1 MLAVPALMPDTKPD
15 PDTVA
20 TAIFVLLHTPPDVI
34 CDREMVLPVH
44 TTAEPTIDAG
54 AGLTV
59 TLATASQPVA
69 GITYFIVVI
78 PLDTPVTSPVEA
90 PTVAIAVLTLNQVPP
105 LVTDEKLRLLPAQI
119 LNELLVIGE
128 GVGCTVTITV

>member
-1 MLAVPALMPDTKPD
+1 MPDTKPD
-15 PDTVA
+15 PETVA

-34 CDREMVLPVH
+34 CDREMVLPVQ
-44 TTAEPTIDAG
+44 TAAEPTIDAG

-69 GITYFIVVI
+69 GITYLIVVI

-90 PTVAIAVLTLNQVPP
+90 PTVAIDVLTLNQVPP
-105 LVTDEKLRLLPAQI
+105 LVTDEKLTLLPAQI

>member
-1 MLAVPALMPDTKPD
+1 MPDTKPD
-15 PDTVA
+15 PEIVA
-20 TAIFVLLHTPPDVI
+20 TAIFVLLHTPPDVT

-90 PTVAIAVLTLNQVPP
+90 PTVAIDVLTLNQVPP
-105 LVTDEKLRLLPAQI
+105 LVTDEKLTLLPAQI
-119 LNELLVIGE
+119 LNEPLVIGE